1 MRTLKI
7 ATKQNLNS
15 IVVYFVPM
23 FFISFNRDARCFFN
37 GMSGTLYH
45 IIDINSVFSIEK
57 FENGKLILLS
67 YICLKIVYKD

>member
-1 MRTLKI
+1 
-7 ATKQNLNS
+7 
-15 IVVYFVPM
+15 M